1 MKFKYNELTA
11 SWVNSAATDEKIE
24 QSRTYDLWWYLLR
37 SVTAWSW
44 TLQAACGADASY
56 SFSKNGQN
64 IMNFYMVLL
73 ELSFLLAW
81 IN

>member
-1 MKFKYNELTA
+1 MYNELTD
-11 SWVNSAATDEKIE
+11 SWVNSVATYEKIE
-24 QSRTYDLWWYLLR
+24 QSRTYDLCWYLLR

-44 TLQAACGADASY
+44 ILQAAYGADASY
-56 SFSKNGQN
+56 TFSKNGQN

-73 ELSFLLAW
+73 DFSFLLVW